1 LLDEMEA
8 VTGLHRK
15 SLIRL
20 MGGDMQRQPRSR
32 ERGVTYGGEVKRVVG
47 VIAESLDWVCA
58 ERLQPNLVWMAEQ
71 LVRHGEVMVADSV
84 LAQLGQ
90 ISVSTVRRLL
100 VDQRR
105 DRPALPRGG
114 PERANRLTR
123 ALPAG
128 RLAWQEPQ
136 PGHFEVDLVHHSG
149 PSTSGHYVHTLQ
161 MVDIATGWS
170 ERVAILGRS
179 YLVMQDAFKRILAR
193 LPFPVLGL
201 HPDNGSEFLNDHLVR
216 FWQTAVKDVHLS
228 RSRAWHKNDNR
239 FVEQKNDTLVR
250 AYLGYERLDTGQQT
264 CLLNHLYDQMWLY
277 YNCFQPVLRL
287 ADKTYTSSNGDQ
299 PARLHRRFDT
309 AQTPFDRLCATGALA
324 PDQQV
329 RLEALRQATNP
340 RQLRQA
346 IYAGL
351 DQLFSLPLAS
361 PGNSQDVYLTLF
373 DPSAFTKGGDIPVTS
388 SNDRTTPV
396 R

>member
-1 LLDEMEA
+1 MSSEDAMTIDERRKYLRQMQKRYGGSGGAEKGKLLDEMEA

-20 MGGDMQRQPRSR
+20 MGGDLQRQPRAR
-32 ERGVTYGGEVKRVVG
+32 ERGVTYGGEVKRLVG

-193 LPFPVLGL
+193 LPFPVLEL

-216 FWQTAVKDVHLS
+216 FWQAAVKDVRLS
-228 RSRAWHKNDNR
+228 RCTTAVRRVHKAPP
-239 FVEQKNDTLVR
+239 VE
-250 AYLGYERLDTGQQT
+250 GG
-264 CLLNHLYDQMWLY
+264 
-277 YNCFQPVLRL
+277 
-287 ADKTYTSSNGDQ
+287 
-299 PARLHRRFDT
+299 
-309 AQTPFDRLCATGALA
+309 CAG
-324 PDQQV
+324 P
-329 RLEALRQATNP
+329 
-340 RQLRQA
+340 
-346 IYAGL
+346 G
-351 DQLFSLPLAS
+351 SLP
-361 PGNSQDVYLTLF
+361 
-373 DPSAFTKGGDIPVTS
+373 
-388 SNDRTTPV
+388 
-396 R
+396 